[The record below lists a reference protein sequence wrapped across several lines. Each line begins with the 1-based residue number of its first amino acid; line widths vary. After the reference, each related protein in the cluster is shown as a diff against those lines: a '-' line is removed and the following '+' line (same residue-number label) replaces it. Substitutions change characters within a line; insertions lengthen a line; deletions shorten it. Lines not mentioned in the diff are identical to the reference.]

1 MKTIRVLFICAGNIC
16 RSPTAEGVFRSLA
29 AEAGLAEHLVID
41 SAGTH
46 GYHVGEPPDPRA
58 RRAAAQRGYSLDGQ
72 RARQVTAQDCE
83 RFDLLLVMDE
93 DNLRAVRRLCPP
105 AHTHK
110 LKKLVDYLP
119 QSGYREIPDPYYG
132 GPEGFELVLNLIE
145 EASRALLDELRRR
158 LTP

>member
-16 RSPTAEGVFRSLA
+16 RSPTAEGVFRSLV
-29 AEAGLAEHLVID
+29 AEAGLAERIAID

-46 GYHVGEPPDPRA
+46 GYHLGEPPDPRA
-58 RRAAAQRGYSLDGQ
+58 RQAAAQRGYNLDGQ
-72 RARQVTAQDCE
+72 RTRQVTAQDCE

-93 DNLRAVRRLCPP
+93 DNLRAVRRLCPS

-119 QSGYREIPDPYYG
+119 QSDYREIPDPYYG

-145 EASRALLDELRRR
+145 KASRALFDELRQSLR
-158 LTP
+158 

>member
-1 MKTIRVLFICAGNIC
+1 MKTTRVLFICAGNIC
-16 RSPTAEGVFRSLA
+16 RSPTAEGVFKALA
-29 AEAGLAEHLVID
+29 AEAGLAERLVID

-46 GYHVGEPPDPRA
+46 GYHVGEPPDSRA
-58 RRAAAQRGYSLDGQ
+58 RRASAQRGYNLDGQ

-83 RFDLLLVMDE
+83 RFDLLLVMDD
-93 DNLRAVRRLCPP
+93 DNLRAVRRLCSV

-110 LKKLVDYLP
+110 LKKLTDYLP
-119 QSGYREIPDPYYG
+119 QSDYREVPDPYYG

-145 EASRALLDELRRR
+145 EASRALLGELRQR